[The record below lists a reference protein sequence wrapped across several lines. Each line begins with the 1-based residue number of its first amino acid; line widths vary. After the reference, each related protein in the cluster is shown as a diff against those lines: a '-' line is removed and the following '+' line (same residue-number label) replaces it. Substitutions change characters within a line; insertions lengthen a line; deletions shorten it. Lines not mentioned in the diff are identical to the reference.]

1 MIWKSKKQNSSFSNT
16 HHLSFF
22 VRFENMQVP
31 ASMSEKQ
38 RSILKE
44 NLRTVQKC
52 LHSVNPFINDFKQIL
67 EIPSS
72 ENMLD
77 GNRALNNTSEMVT

>member
-1 MIWKSKKQNSSFSNT
+1 
-16 HHLSFF
+16 
-22 VRFENMQVP
+22 MQVP

-44 NLRTVQKC
+44 NLRIIQKC

-72 ENMLD
+72 ELAEGKIIISAKGPLAEHVRKYNLPT
-77 GNRALNNTSEMVT
+77 NLKEVSIVTNS